1 MDLFTLGWVA
11 LIIFFVFSLALTV
24 WGRGGL

>member
-1 MDLFTLGWVA
+1 MSIITLGWTA
-11 LIIFFVFSLALTV
+11 LILFFVGSIALTV